1 MGKYADTL
9 MPVVASA
16 MLGMS
21 LGEVTMHSA
30 SVGGFAGTV
39 LGREILVKLNR
50 LADEYRASRV
60 QSVSTEGLVR
70 SDLTRDSSR
79 RRVL

>member
-30 SVGGFAGTV
+30 AVGGFAGAV

-50 LADEYRASRV
+50 LADEYRVSRV
-60 QSVSTEGLVR
+60 QSVSTDGLVR
-70 SDLTRDSSR
+70 SDLTGDSSR